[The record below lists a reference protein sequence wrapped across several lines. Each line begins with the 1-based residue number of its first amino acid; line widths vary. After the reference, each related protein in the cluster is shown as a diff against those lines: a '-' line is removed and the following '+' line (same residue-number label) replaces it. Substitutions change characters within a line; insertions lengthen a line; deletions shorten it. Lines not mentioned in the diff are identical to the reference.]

1 MLHCIS
7 GANEKRAANGFHLGD
22 CSKTEK
28 FTRIVPES
36 NVQLRYIVSVI
47 SIVNTLLIIMNIYA
61 NNRNNVV
68 VVVVFGGGGG
78 CAI

>member
-1 MLHCIS
+1 MP
-7 GANEKRAANGFHLGD
+7 G
-22 CSKTEK
+22 
-28 FTRIVPES
+28 S

-68 VVVVFGGGGG
+68 VVVVVVFGGGWGVG
-78 CAI
+78 CYLSLIGPHVSSP